1 MHKRQREDKRTL
13 RWSIL
18 KTKMQQPKKLEVQM
32 AAASFE
38 EQACTRGD
46 APRKCAD
53 RSYKHARIESLQLEH
68 PEAFRTE
75 KQQGALAAWK
85 SKHSEG
91 RWASE

>member
-13 RWSIL
+13 DGHPQN
-18 KTKMQQPKKLEVQM
+18 KNAAAKKLEVQI

-46 APRKCAD
+46 AQRKCAD
-53 RSYKHARIESLQLEH
+53 RSYKLARIESLQLEH

-75 KQQGALAAWK
+75 KQQGATAAWK
-85 SKHSEG
+85 SEHSKG